1 MSPTLNGSAPPSL
14 TGSARMYWLI
24 IFLLLVYLGVGVY
37 TFVQALKMRANP
49 AAAALAGLIWP
60 LFWMVGKQEQER
72 RLSGRRGGYLP

>member
-1 MSPTLNGSAPPSL
+1 
-14 TGSARMYWLI
+14 MYWLI